1 MKRRETNKRIRETN
15 KRIRERQM
23 HCTKDNVKGR
33 LKCET
38 NHADKYI
45 SFLLILLPRGLIT
58 TTAMKV
64 KKMIFARAF
73 YGFSCST
80 RLNNLSF
87 PKTAIITHSYLMYQS
102 SLQSRNFWAKYIA
115 SNQGKIHFSLLPDT
129 IFIDSSSSFFY
140 DNSGFGDVLHV
151 YFPEK

>member
-1 MKRRETNKRIRETN
+1 MKRRETNKRM
-15 KRIRERQM
+15 RERQM

-45 SFLLILLPRGLIT
+45 SFLLILSPRGLIT
-58 TTAMKV
+58 TTTMKV

-102 SLQSRNFWAKYIA
+102 SLQSRNFGQSILHLIRAKFIFHSCPTQFLSIQA
-115 SNQGKIHFSLLPDT
+115 HLFFMIIPVSVMFSMCISQRSDYL
-129 IFIDSSSSFFY
+129 SS
-140 DNSGFGDVLHV
+140 
-151 YFPEK
+151 